1 MINECKIKTI
11 DLIKITLKGLERFN
25 KVNSKKSSIYNMVIK
40 HGKIYKP
47 KNCLL
52 RLL

>member
-25 KVNSKKSSIYNMVIK
+25 KVNSKKIK
-40 HGKIYKP
+40 HLQHGYKTWETIIGT
-47 KNCLL
+47 
-52 RLL
+52 